1 MNAAPAIN
9 RLAVRQ
15 VWPGSLIVLG
25 ISAGMTAVIAATHA
39 GVTADPAA
47 AAGLRNIAGNPAI
60 RTLFG
65 NPVALDHAGGFTVWR
80 AGTPVA
86 ILLGTWAILTVTRIT
101 RGAEEAGRWDLLLA
115 GRVALR
121 TLTARHLTVVA
132 AVAVLTGAAVTA
144 ALSLTADRPFG
155 ALLHGAGIGL
165 IGLFS
170 AATAAL
176 AAQLFAARA
185 TASGAAVGVLGGAL
199 LLRMAGD
206 GVTGLA
212 WLRWLS
218 PLGLIEISSPYGE
231 NRVLPLVVLL
241 LVTAGTGAAA
251 LWLAGRR
258 DAAGGLLTAGAGGRA
273 NRGLLGG
280 VHAFAVR
287 RMLLPL
293 LAWTAG
299 VLAYFL
305 LIGLTA
311 VSVTAFMAQNTT
323 VSEMAGQAGFGSLDR
338 VEGFTAAIFAV
349 LALPVGAFAAIRMGT
364 FVAAESDRRLTL
376 IAAQPVSRVRLLGA
390 EAAATASGMAALV
403 TVAALAVWAG
413 VTAAGGGLTAGAA
426 LRGTWNVLPV
436 AMLSLGAA
444 VFATGYA
451 PRAVAAIGVLP
462 TTGAFLLQI
471 VADSA
476 GAPGWVLDLSPFAH
490 LAPVPLAPVGV
501 TAAVVMLVI
510 GAVLAAAGVQGYRI
524 RDLSG

>member
-218 PLGLIEISSPYGE
+218 RSGSSRSVHRTARTAYCRWWCCCWSPQVRVPRHCGSPDDATPPAVCSPPAPAAGRTGGCSAGCTRSPY
-231 NRVLPLVVLL
+231 
-241 LVTAGTGAAA
+241 AACCCPCWPGPPA
-251 LWLAGRR
+251 C
-258 DAAGGLLTAGAGGRA
+258 
-273 NRGLLGG
+273 
-280 VHAFAVR
+280 
-287 RMLLPL
+287 
-293 LAWTAG
+293 
-299 VLAYFL
+299 
-305 LIGLTA
+305 
-311 VSVTAFMAQNTT
+311 S
-323 VSEMAGQAGFGSLDR
+323 
-338 VEGFTAAIFAV
+338 
-349 LALPVGAFAAIRMGT
+349 
-364 FVAAESDRRLTL
+364 
-376 IAAQPVSRVRLLGA
+376 
-390 EAAATASGMAALV
+390 
-403 TVAALAVWAG
+403 
-413 VTAAGGGLTAGAA
+413 
-426 LRGTWNVLPV
+426 
-436 AMLSLGAA
+436 
-444 VFATGYA
+444 
-451 PRAVAAIGVLP
+451 P
-462 TTGAFLLQI
+462 T
-471 VADSA
+471 SC
-476 GAPGWVLDLSPFAH
+476 
-490 LAPVPLAPVGV
+490 
-501 TAAVVMLVI
+501 
-510 GAVLAAAGVQGYRI
+510 
-524 RDLSG
+524 

>member
-1 MNAAPAIN
+1 
-9 RLAVRQ
+9 
-15 VWPGSLIVLG
+15 
-25 ISAGMTAVIAATHA
+25 
-39 GVTADPAA
+39 
-47 AAGLRNIAGNPAI
+47 
-60 RTLFG
+60 
-65 NPVALDHAGGFTVWR
+65 
-80 AGTPVA
+80 
-86 ILLGTWAILTVTRIT
+86 
-101 RGAEEAGRWDLLLA
+101 
-115 GRVALR
+115 
-121 TLTARHLTVVA
+121 
-132 AVAVLTGAAVTA
+132 
-144 ALSLTADRPFG
+144 
-155 ALLHGAGIGL
+155 
-165 IGLFS
+165 
-170 AATAAL
+170 
-176 AAQLFAARA
+176 
-185 TASGAAVGVLGGAL
+185 
-199 LLRMAGD
+199 
-206 GVTGLA
+206 
-212 WLRWLS
+212 
-218 PLGLIEISSPYGE
+218 
-231 NRVLPLVVLL
+231 
-241 LVTAGTGAAA
+241 
-251 LWLAGRR
+251 
-258 DAAGGLLTAGAGGRA
+258 
-273 NRGLLGG
+273 
-280 VHAFAVR
+280 
-287 RMLLPL
+287 MLLPL